1 MANDRERR
9 RRVAWRA
16 KLTEAARLARV
27 SRHVERERERWSRWR
42 DTAEVEDG
50 EAVTYARMIGS
61 ARGEAHMH
69 SPRDWTA
76 YRGRKI
82 AATGNPWWVL
92 ETTEFLLDHSSDG
105 RLVWNE
111 KGLARRAALPRYA
124 RDALVVHKE
133 GRAES

>member
-16 KLTEAARLARV
+16 KRADAARLARV
-27 SRHVERERERWSRWR
+27 SRHVEQERERWSRWR
-42 DTAEVEDG
+42 DAAEVEDG

-76 YRGRKI
+76 YRGR
-82 AATGNPWWVL
+82 
-92 ETTEFLLDHSSDG
+92 
-105 RLVWNE
+105 R
-111 KGLARRAALPRYA
+111 PRS
-124 RDALVVHKE
+124 R
-133 GRAES
+133 

>member
-16 KLTEAARLARV
+16 KLTDAARLARV

-42 DTAEVEDG
+42 DTAEVQDG
-50 EAVTYARMIGS
+50 GAVTYARMIGS

-82 AATGNPWWVL
+82 AATGNPWWML
-92 ETTEFLLDHSSDG
+92 ETTEFLDG
-105 RLVWNE
+105 HPIGGALVWNE

-124 RDALVVHKE
+124 QGALVVHKE
-133 GRAES
+133 GRAKS